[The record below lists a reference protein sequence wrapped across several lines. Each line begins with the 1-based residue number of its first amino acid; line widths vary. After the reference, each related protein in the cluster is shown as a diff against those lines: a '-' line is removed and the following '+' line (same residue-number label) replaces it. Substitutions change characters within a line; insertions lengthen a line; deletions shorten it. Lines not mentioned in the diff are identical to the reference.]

1 MSTDIF
7 GSAASDSICR
17 DGLHFIL
24 DAMDRQISLNWLGT
38 LDKPIATTLA
48 MERVHRLMY
57 LSVAHHDG
65 LIETI
70 AGLPAPPIYLNGHED
85 EQVPNIDYFPLEKM
99 QADGEPSP
107 PSIDPWARGTVLAK
121 KHMASG
127 TSQFKQEPS
136 SNVPSVGGSS
146 FKSSNTGKSG
156 SKRSGTDVN
165 RGGGHQSRP
174 VTTNLVDQ
182 DDVDV
187 GKIIELDDFD
197 TDFSSLEVSQQFS
210 MLQKQK
216 QQKNN
221 GNNNDNN
228 ANQLSEFEI
237 LNAEIVKGTQNMKK
251 GKKYSINKDG
261 KIVPIASANNLPPY
275 AVQPAMSISNQ
286 RDPQERRP
294 KSKEGVLSTASGKTI
309 RVSGSRTM
317 DSDEFFTAT
326 NNLATTFA
334 NPEQI
339 SLNPGVSLHNNEQI
353 RKGPPIPSD
362 PLRASRKQFLKKQTY
377 SSGGLGVGG
386 DSLVFNESTA
396 SRGDVNGHDNSLFDG
411 SSYYG
416 NDTYSA
422 AIANSTELNPFE
434 GSKVSSKS
442 HTSKPV
448 VHYSGK
454 VLGTRKN

>member
-1 MSTDIF
+1 MSMDIF
-7 GSAASDSICR
+7 GSSVSDSIGL
-17 DGLHFIL
+17 DGVQFVL
-24 DAMDRQISLNWLGT
+24 DAFDRQISLNWLST

-48 MERVHRLMY
+48 MERVHRLMH

-65 LIETI
+65 TIET
-70 AGLPAPPIYLNGHED
+70 ATGLPAPPIYINGREED
-85 EQVPNIDYFPLEKM
+85 QVQSIDYFPLEKM

-121 KHMASG
+121 KHIASD
-127 TSQFKQEPS
+127 TSQYKQQTS
-136 SNVPSVGGSS
+136 SNAPSVGGSS

-156 SKRSGTDVN
+156 SKRSGADTN
-165 RGGGHQSRP
+165 KSGHQSRP
-174 VTTNLVDQ
+174 GTSFVDQ
-182 DDVDV
+182 DNGDI

-210 MLQKQK
+210 MLQKQR
-216 QQKNN
+216 QKS
-221 GNNNDNN
+221 NDNN
-228 ANQLSEFEI
+228 NSNNEVQLSEFEM
-237 LNAEIVKGTQNMKK
+237 LNAEITKATQSMKK

-261 KIVPIASANNLPPY
+261 KIVPIVSTNNLPPY
-275 AVQPAMSISNQ
+275 TVQPAMSISNQ
-286 RDPQERRP
+286 KEPQERRP
-294 KSKEGVLSTASGKTI
+294 KSREGGSSSTSGKTI

-317 DSDEFFTAT
+317 DSDEFFKAT

-339 SLNPGVSLHNNEQI
+339 SLNPGVSLHNNDQI

-362 PLRASRKQFLKKQTY
+362 PQRASRKNFIKKQTY

-386 DSLVFNESTA
+386 DSLVFNESTI
-396 SRGDVNGHDNSLFDG
+396 SRGENGFDNSQFGG

-416 NDTYSA
+416 NDTYSV
-422 AIANSTELNPFE
+422 AIANSAELNPLE

-442 HTSKPV
+442 QTSKPI

-454 VLGTRKN
+454 VVGTKKQ